1 MPGANHRTPRWGEG
15 EARHPAWDPP
25 NPTHLQ
31 FHIGRHSLAPQERD
45 KILSFIPG
53 CGHGK
58 LSLPLTTLLSLPF
71 LGHSVIRFLNLEA
84 TQGPAR
90 DPRPHPLPAVGRPGS
105 CGRSTTR
112 LGPLGPGG
120 FWGLPGKV
128 SHDPTQLWRCRATW
142 GHPGAGHPALG
153 HVARHTSSR
162 SYRAFFLLLNHGLG
176 TKPQG
181 GEVWTKEENEW
192 AKGKA
197 ELRGSATDEK
207 SLPA

>member
-1 MPGANHRTPRWGEG
+1 MRQRTQAQAP
-15 EARHPAWDPP
+15 ARRPSHPEPQTPEHTSTRTHPAVP
-25 NPTHLQ
+25 
-31 FHIGRHSLAPQERD
+31 RRSRD
-45 KILSFIPG
+45 
-53 CGHGK
+53 C
-58 LSLPLTTLLSLPF
+58 TRTLLSLPF

-197 ELRGSATDEK
+197 ELRGSATR
-207 SLPA
+207 